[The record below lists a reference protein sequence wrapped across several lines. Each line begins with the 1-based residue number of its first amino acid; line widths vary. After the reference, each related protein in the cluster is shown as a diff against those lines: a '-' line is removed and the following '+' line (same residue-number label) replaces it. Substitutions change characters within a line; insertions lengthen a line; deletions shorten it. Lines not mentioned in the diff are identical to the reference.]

1 MNSKEEYLL
10 FLMISIVNKCF
21 DNKPPIFV
29 RKIKT
34 MQNNNKIRDIL
45 GERYFYKE
53 VGIVV

>member
-1 MNSKEEYLL
+1 
-10 FLMISIVNKCF
+10 MISIVNKCF